1 MPGPV
6 SFKSF
11 PSALKRHPNKEGF
24 ACRGLWNPVEAAS
37 SSQPSDCSLKC
48 LLSSAQAIY
57 ILGFGELLGL
67 GADWGMSV
75 VSGICHNLVL
85 WDTQSRILLPRPPS
99 CLTAPMTGG
108 QISCSP
114 GQRHPGAG
122 PKWGD
127 SHQEGCSC
135 LLEGCWEVL
144 VCQLSRPPVPPES
157 QRSSL
162 GVWVSEGC
170 GPGFLAG

>member
-57 ILGFGELLGL
+57 IKGFGKFLGL

-75 VSGICHNLVL
+75 GCGICHNLVV
-85 WDTQSRILLPRPPS
+85 WDTQSKILLPRPPS
-99 CLTAPMTGG
+99 CLPLPLWQEAKD
-108 QISCSP
+108 
-114 GQRHPGAG
+114 H
-122 PKWGD
+122 D
-127 SHQEGCSC
+127 SVDRGIQVRDRSGVTPWEG
-135 LLEGCWEVL
+135 
-144 VCQLSRPPVPPES
+144 
-157 QRSSL
+157 
-162 GVWVSEGC
+162 
-170 GPGFLAG
+170 